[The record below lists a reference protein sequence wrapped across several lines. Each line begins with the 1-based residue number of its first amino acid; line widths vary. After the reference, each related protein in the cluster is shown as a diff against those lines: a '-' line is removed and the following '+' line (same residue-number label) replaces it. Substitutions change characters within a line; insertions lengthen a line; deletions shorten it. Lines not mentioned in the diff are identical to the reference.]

1 MRRALRHCLDGNFDE
16 AQKLFC
22 ALVYQGYAPNDV
34 VSTVFRVLK
43 SADSSGSGSTAIGTE
58 AQRLEFMREIG
69 LAHVV
74 TGTEGVN
81 TLTQLMGLVARLCLK
96 KAAPPSSAAAPL

>member
-1 MRRALRHCLDGNFDE
+1 MALQQQLELSYNCTTIATRGSR
-16 AQKLFC
+16 
-22 ALVYQGYAPNDV
+22 GG
-34 VSTVFRVLK
+34 ST
-43 SADSSGSGSTAIGTE
+43 SGSKSIGTE

-74 TGTEGVN
+74 TGAEGVN

-96 KAAPPSSAAAPL
+96 KAAPAPASAAAPL